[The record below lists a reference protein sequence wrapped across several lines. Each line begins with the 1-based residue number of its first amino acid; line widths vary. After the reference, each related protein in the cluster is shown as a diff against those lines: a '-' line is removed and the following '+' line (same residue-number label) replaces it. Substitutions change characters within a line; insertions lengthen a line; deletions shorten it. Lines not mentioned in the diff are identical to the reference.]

1 MYNTTHIYATIVLIL
16 YPLFSTYLF
25 LELPKKSKAKHK
37 NQLKHPVLADDDDF
51 KQLRRPFN
59 SINDSNNVQSKP
71 KAEKTNRRKAA
82 KGTGEYSYI
91 TTTAT
96 HFVQSTDRWNE
107 SNQLEM
113 AMESSNT
120 LQAMH
125 RTEDVVDTDDEED
138 EERDVDLNNLHTDIG
153 NMDIDDDVFLQLSAL
168 TSHQEPISQHV
179 DTTQDNHDIKATY
192 PSDDNQATE
201 MDSESNSDDDFDFDF
216 DDDDDDDDD
225 DDLAVMRDYMENVQ
239 LTEEDI
245 LQILDHH
252 GDDQD
257 LFDYLD
263 RLDHDTLNELDVFLQ
278 KHEGL
283 GKEHDYNEL
292 DDMDDLELLADE
304 EQHLTNHGLIN
315 GDDDDDDEIS
325 ADAFRTVLE
334 HSLMDVPSGLNQGTQ
349 NRISDDKKAAKKQKR
364 REKNERK
371 REIKAKTKAKEQA
384 KKDQEDAESIS
395 ILKIDSRIQEF
406 INDDQLDSY
415 QFAPM
420 SRNCRKQL
428 HLLATAYRLK
438 SKSVGS
444 GKSRAPIITKTD
456 KTSIPKNRRQLDR
469 FIAQAQNNMEAQDNI
484 LRKHRLDS
492 VASSTKGKSKKSIN
506 SGKKSQ
512 AGGGDLGVSTHGSI
526 VALNAAP
533 ITGSN
538 VGHRMLAA
546 MGWKEGSGLGSN
558 QEGITDPIEAVIR
571 GKRRG
576 LGT

>member
-1 MYNTTHIYATIVLIL
+1 MGG
-16 YPLFSTYLF
+16 
-25 LELPKKSKAKHK
+25 
-37 NQLKHPVLADDDDF
+37 
-51 KQLRRPFN
+51 
-59 SINDSNNVQSKP
+59 
-71 KAEKTNRRKAA
+71 RKAA
-82 KGTGEYSYI
+82 KATGEYSYI

-113 AMESSNT
+113 TMESSTT
-120 LQAMH
+120 LPTTH
-125 RTEDVVDTDDEED
+125 RMEDVDTDDED
-138 EERDVDLNNLHTDIG
+138 EERDVDLNNLHMDIG
-153 NMDIDDDVFLQLSAL
+153 NLDVDDDVFLQLSAI
-168 TSHQEPISQHV
+168 SSQHV
-179 DTTQDNHDIKATY
+179 DMTLDNRDIKATY
-192 PSDDNQATE
+192 PSDDDQAIE
-201 MDSESNSDDDFDFDF
+201 MDSESNSDDDFDE
-216 DDDDDDDDD
+216 D

-239 LTEEDI
+239 LTEDDI
-245 LQILDHH
+245 LQILDQH

-263 RLDHDTLNELDVFLQ
+263 GLDHNTLNELDVFLQ
-278 KHEGL
+278 QQGGL
-283 GKEHDYNEL
+283 GKEHDYDDL
-292 DDMDDLELLADE
+292 DDFDDLELLAYE
-304 EQHLTNHGLIN
+304 EQYLANHGLIN
-315 GDDDDDDEIS
+315 SDDDDDEIS
-325 ADAFRTVLE
+325 PDAFRNSLE
-334 HSLMDVPSGLNQGTQ
+334 HSLMDVPTGLNRGMQ
-349 NRISDDKKAAKKQKR
+349 NGISDDKKATRKQKR
-364 REKNERK
+364 REKKERQ
-371 REIKAKTKAKEQA
+371 REIKTKKQA
-384 KKDQEDAESIS
+384 KKDQEDAESIP

-420 SRNCRKQL
+420 SRTSRKQL
-428 HLLATAYRLK
+428 HLLATAYHLK

-444 GKSRAPIITKTD
+444 GKSRTPIITKTN

-469 FIAQAQNNMEAQDNI
+469 FIAQAQSNMEAQDNI

-492 VASSTKGKSKKSIN
+492 DISSMKGKTKKGIN